1 MTVVDASAIVD
12 LLAPPDLAR
21 RDFLL
26 RQLPEPSEPWLAPDI
41 LPFEVFS
48 VIRRHVLRGMLAS
61 SLAATALKRLLALPI
76 EFVPTPSLI
85 DAAWALR
92 DRFSAGDSL
101 YAVLALRASEP
112 LLTTDMR
119 LARAA
124 VDTGIEVRKPT

>member
-21 RDFLL
+21 RDYLVT
-26 RQLPEPSEPWLAPDI
+26 QLPEPSEPWLAPDI
-41 LPFEVFS
+41 LSFEVFS
-48 VIRRHVLRGMLAS
+48 VIRRHALRGVLAGP
-61 SLAATALKRLLALPI
+61 LAAAALKRLRELPI
-76 EFVPTPSLI
+76 EFVPTPTLLDS
-85 DAAWALR
+85 AWALR

-101 YAVLALRASEP
+101 YAVLAIRAGEP

-124 VDTGIEVRKPT
+124 VDTGIEVREPA